1 MRLELPWPPT
11 KLNPNRSRNRMERYR
26 LAAKYKSDCFYAAR
40 ADGARPMEGDS
51 VEMVVTFCP
60 PNKQARDMD
69 NTVASF
75 KAGQDGI
82 SDALGVDDSRFVPTY
97 RMGDPV
103 KGGAVVVEI
112 EGSQP

>member
-11 KLNPNRSRNRMERYR
+11 KLNPNRSRNRMERHR

-40 ADGARPMEGDS
+40 ADGARPVGDDS
-51 VEMVVTFCP
+51 VALIVTFCP

-75 KAGQDGI
+75 KAGQDGL
-82 SDALGVDDSRFVPTY
+82 SDALGVDDSRFIPTY

-112 EGSQP
+112 EGGQL